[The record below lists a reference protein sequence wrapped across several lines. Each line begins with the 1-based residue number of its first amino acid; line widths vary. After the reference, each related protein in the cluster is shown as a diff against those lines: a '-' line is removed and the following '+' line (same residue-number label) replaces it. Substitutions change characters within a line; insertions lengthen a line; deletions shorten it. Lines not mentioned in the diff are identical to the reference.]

1 MMKTVLFDT
10 DIGIDDAMALLF
22 LHCSAA
28 VDLAAITTVAGNA
41 SVEDTTRNALHVKER
56 FGIAAPVYRGAAQ
69 PLGPSLAEGFPDFVH
84 GNNGLGD
91 IAVPAP
97 AVSARDLPAAA
108 AIVEHAKASPGE
120 LSIVAVGPLTNV
132 ALALG
137 LCPELPGLVR
147 ELVVM
152 GGVFGFGGQRGNV
165 SPAAEANFAGDP
177 LAADKVLGSGM
188 PATCVGLDVS
198 ERTIMDE
205 RFIDKLR
212 AGAGA
217 AGEFIHAITR
227 LYFGFYQGLSGRRE
241 CPIHDSSA
249 VACLLRPELYAM
261 ETAAVRVVTEGLAM
275 GQSIAGDPQGAYV
288 SSAWRGRPACRLCK
302 GVDAEA
308 VRQLYLDTLGV

>member
-1 MMKTVLFDT
+1 MAQTKQQTPTLITELFD
-10 DIGIDDAMALLF
+10 IVPENLPAL
-22 LHCSAA
+22 SAYD
-28 VDLAAITTVAGNA
+28 VTVRGSNNLVRSGRKLA
-41 SVEDTTRNALHVKER
+41 DRLMRR
-56 FGIAAPVYRGAAQ
+56 FGGHWVWTDDVIVTDAPQSTEAIDQAIREIRIQEAES
-69 PLGPSLAEGFPDFVH
+69 SLA
-84 GNNGLGD
+84 
-91 IAVPAP
+91 
-97 AVSARDLPAAA
+97 
-108 AIVEHAKASPGE
+108 
-120 LSIVAVGPLTNV
+120 
-132 ALALG
+132 
-137 LCPELPGLVR
+137 
-147 ELVVM
+147 
-152 GGVFGFGGQRGNV
+152 
-165 SPAAEANFAGDP
+165 AAEANFAGDP